1 MAAHVRGVKA
11 MRTQHYIAGTWCDS
25 ADARR
30 LPVFDPSSESVLAEV
45 ARGGPSDVDRAVRA
59 GAAALAAWRQ
69 LGGARRGAIL
79 REIAAGV
86 LANESALATLQ
97 SRNNGKPLAEAR
109 LDVADVASCFEYY
122 AQLAE
127 ALERSGDVAVA
138 LPDAGYAA
146 RVRRE
151 PYGVVGLIVPWN
163 FPIVTTAW
171 KLAPALAAG
180 NTVVL
185 KPSEIT
191 PLPELAFAQIV
202 DDVFRS
208 AGVAPGVF
216 NVVVGTGPEVGAPP
230 AAHPLVRKISFTG
243 SNAVGTRIAQ
253 SAAEAVKGVSLE
265 LGGKSAIVVFD
276 DADLE
281 QARDLVV
288 AGALMNAGQMCSATS
303 RVLMQRGIAEPLTR
317 ALVEAARAM
326 RIGDPLAEG
335 TELGPLSSAAQLQ
348 RVQGYLTIAAGEG
361 LTLLCGGE
369 RVGSRGHFMRPAI
382 YADVPS
388 TSRLWREEIFGP
400 VMCLRT
406 FADEAD
412 AVAFANDSEYGLV
425 ATVVTRDAARAARVA
440 DAIEAG
446 LVWLNM
452 PQLIF
457 PQTAWGGMKRSSIGR
472 ELGPWGLA
480 AFQQVKH
487 VVSAVAQADA
497 GP

>member
-1 MAAHVRGVKA
+1 MNT
-11 MRTQHYIAGTWCDS
+11 MRTQHYIAGAWCDS

-30 LPVFDPSSESVLAEV
+30 LPVFDPSSESLLAEV
-45 ARGGPSDVDRAVRA
+45 AQGSAADVDRAVRA
-59 GAAALAAWRQ
+59 AAAAQPAWQQ
-69 LGGARRGAIL
+69 LGGVRRAAVL
-79 REIAAGV
+79 RAIAAGV
-86 LANESALATLQ
+86 QANEPALATLQ

-109 LDVADVASCFEYY
+109 LDVADVVSCFEYY

-127 ALERSGDVAVA
+127 ALERAGDTPVP
-138 LPDAGYAA
+138 LPDAQFEA

-151 PYGVVGLIVPWN
+151 PYGVVGMIVPWN
-163 FPIVTTAW
+163 FPMVTTAW

-185 KPSEIT
+185 KPSEVT

-202 DDVFRS
+202 DDALR
-208 AGVAPGVF
+208 AAAAAPGVF
-216 NVVVGTGPEVGAPP
+216 NVVVGTGPDVGAPLV
-230 AAHPLVRKISFTG
+230 AHPLVRKISFTG

-253 SAAEAVKGVSLE
+253 SAAETVKGVSLE
-265 LGGKSAIVVFD
+265 MGGKSAIVVFD
-276 DADLE
+276 DADLD
-281 QARDLVV
+281 QACALVIG
-288 AGALMNAGQMCSATS
+288 GALMNAGQMCSATS
-303 RVLMQRGIAEPLTR
+303 RVLMQRGIAEPLSR
-317 ALVEAARAM
+317 ALVAAAQAM

-335 TELGPLSSAAQLQ
+335 TELGPLSSAAQWQ
-348 RVQGYLTIAAGEG
+348 RVQGYLDLAAEER
-361 LTLLCGGE
+361 LTRLCGGE
-369 RVGSRGHFMRPAI
+369 RVGSRGRFMRPAI

-400 VMCLRT
+400 VMCLRS
-406 FADEAD
+406 FADEAE
-412 AVAFANDSEYGLV
+412 AVALANDSEYGLV

-440 DAIEAG
+440 NSIDAG

-480 AFQQVKH
+480 AFQQIKH
-487 VVSAVAQADA
+487 VVSAVEPGGAA
-497 GP
+497 G

>member
-1 MAAHVRGVKA
+1 
-11 MRTQHYIAGTWCDS
+11 MRTQHYIAGSWCDS

-30 LPVFDPSSESVLAEV
+30 LPVFDPSSEEMLAEV
-45 ARGGPSDVDRAVRA
+45 AQGGAADVDRAVHA
-59 GAAALAAWRQ
+59 AAAALAAWRQ
-69 LGGARRGAIL
+69 FGGLRRGAIL
-79 REIAAGV
+79 RDIAARV
-86 LANESALATLQ
+86 LANESVLATLQ

-109 LDVADVASCFEYY
+109 LDVADVASCFDYY

-127 ALERSGDVAVA
+127 TLERDGDTPVA
-138 LPDAGYAA
+138 LPDGGYAA

-163 FPIVTTAW
+163 FPMVTTSW

-202 DDVFRS
+202 DEAFRC
-208 AGVAPGVF
+208 AGVPPGVL
-216 NVVVGTGPEVGAPP
+216 NVVVGTGPDVGAPLV
-230 AAHPLVRKISFTG
+230 AHPLVRKVSFTG

-253 SAAEAVKGVSLE
+253 SAAEGVKGVSLE

-276 DADLE
+276 DADIA
-281 QARDLVV
+281 QARDLVIG
-288 AGALMNAGQMCSATS
+288 GALMNAGQMCSATS

-317 ALVEAARAM
+317 ALVEAAQAM
-326 RIGDPLAEG
+326 RIGDPLADG

-348 RVQGYLTIAAGEG
+348 RVQGYLAVASAEK
-361 LTLLCGGE
+361 LTHLCGGE
-369 RVGSRGHFMRPAI
+369 RIGTRGHFMRPAI

-406 FADEAD
+406 FETEAD
-412 AVAFANDSEYGLV
+412 AVALANESDYGLV
-425 ATVVTRDAARAARVA
+425 ATVVSRDAARAARVA
-440 DAIEAG
+440 DAVEAG
-446 LVWLNM
+446 LVWVNM

-480 AFQQVKH
+480 AFQQLKH
-487 VVSAVAQADA
+487 VVSAVPQSGA

>member
-1 MAAHVRGVKA
+1 M
-11 MRTQHYIAGTWCDS
+11 
-25 ADARR
+25 
-30 LPVFDPSSESVLAEV
+30 
-45 ARGGPSDVDRAVRA
+45 
-59 GAAALAAWRQ
+59 
-69 LGGARRGAIL
+69 
-79 REIAAGV
+79 
-86 LANESALATLQ
+86 
-97 SRNNGKPLAEAR
+97 
-109 LDVADVASCFEYY
+109 
-122 AQLAE
+122 
-127 ALERSGDVAVA
+127 
-138 LPDAGYAA
+138 
-146 RVRRE
+146 
-151 PYGVVGLIVPWN
+151 
-163 FPIVTTAW
+163 
-171 KLAPALAAG
+171 
-180 NTVVL
+180 
-185 KPSEIT
+185 
-191 PLPELAFAQIV
+191 
-202 DDVFRS
+202 
-208 AGVAPGVF
+208 
-216 NVVVGTGPEVGAPP
+216 
-230 AAHPLVRKISFTG
+230 
-243 SNAVGTRIAQ
+243 
-253 SAAEAVKGVSLE
+253 
-265 LGGKSAIVVFD
+265 
-276 DADLE
+276 
-281 QARDLVV
+281 V